1 MQTYYLKAVDVRRSN
16 SDVHSKHTTSCK
28 PGFAKGASQD
38 AVYIAGTSSASAHRN
53 LRRFGLF
60 VKRILIEEE
69 FHSNVFGR
77 TVSKMRK
84 HNCTLPA

>member
-1 MQTYYLKAVDVRRSN
+1 MHAHYLKAVDVRQSN
-16 SDVHSKHTTSCK
+16 SGVHSKHTTSCK
-28 PGFAKGASQD
+28 LGLAEGASQD
-38 AVYIAGTSSASAHRN
+38 AVYTDGTSSARAHRN

-69 FHSNVFGR
+69 FHSNLFGH